1 VTVPLGE
8 RITENLCLGMKKKW
22 GQEVVCLFEL
32 DSKASKDLENPVR
45 YEVAEHWRVLGK
57 LVAPAHWV
65 SVRDLSQSSFAD
77 VSDHRAIEKSLAQ
90 CGAWAAEDAM
100 GPFARLGWFKDLC
113 GWVQQEVAAR
123 GFQLNGNF
131 RQLNA
136 SPSFSLIQFETD
148 GPAVWFKAV
157 GEPNQHEFPITVL
170 LARLFPRRLPQVLAI
185 QPASNGWLAAEFEG
199 IELSDAKDLRP
210 WQTAAKELATIQI
223 ESIAKTAQ
231 LLETGVRDVR
241 TARLLTVID
250 PFLSRVDNLMATQVK
265 VPPPVLTPSDLNLL
279 RESIADALG
288 CIEECDF
295 PNALGHLDPN
305 PGNILV
311 ASNQCAFLD
320 WAEAYVGH
328 PFYTFEYLL
337 EHFRRARNTDEA
349 LQQQLTDAYV
359 EKWKQV
365 LSPVVIAE
373 SLAVAPL
380 LAAFVYAVALTR
392 DSQRLQDPKTGAYL
406 RSLAR
411 RMSREANQIVER
423 RLQCRT

>member
-1 VTVPLGE
+1 
-8 RITENLCLGMKKKW
+8 M
-22 GQEVVCLFEL
+22 
-32 DSKASKDLENPVR
+32 
-45 YEVAEHWRVLGK
+45 
-57 LVAPAHWV
+57 
-65 SVRDLSQSSFAD
+65 
-77 VSDHRAIEKSLAQ
+77 
-90 CGAWAAEDAM
+90 GA
-100 GPFARLGWFKDLC
+100 FARLGWFKDLC
-113 GWVQQEVAAR
+113 GWVQQEVTAR

-136 SPSFSLIQFETD
+136 SPSFSLIRFETD

-157 GEPNQHEFPITVL
+157 GDPNQHEFPITAL

-185 QPASNGWLAAEFEG
+185 QPASNGWLATEFEG
-199 IELSDAKDLRP
+199 IELSDAKDIRP
-210 WQTAAKELATIQI
+210 WKTAAEELATMQI

-241 TARLLTVID
+241 TARLLSVVD
-250 PFLSRVDNLMATQVK
+250 PFLSLMDNLMAMQVK
-265 VPPPVLTPSDLNLL
+265 VPPPVLTPGDLNLL

-288 CIEECDF
+288 CIEEYGF
-295 PNALGHLDPN
+295 PDALGHLDPN

-311 ASNQCAFLD
+311 AAKQCAFLD

-337 EHFRRARNTDEA
+337 EHFRRAGNTDEA
-349 LQQQLTDAYV
+349 LQQQLTDSYV
-359 EKWKQV
+359 EKWKQL

-392 DSQRLQDPKTGAYL
+392 DSQRLQDPKTAAYL